1 MSVHGLETEASPN
14 RLGRFRRAASMGR
27 IQRRRRLDTA
37 PRLWSREKR
46 FSRILSSGLLA
57 LMVWSTAAYAS
68 MPRMSVR
75 GNRLYAGAR
84 PWRAWG
90 MNWGVDH
97 HAPVVAYFDNP
108 TAARLATLRAELRTA
123 RRMGA
128 NSMRISLQLA

>member
-1 MSVHGLETEASPN
+1 MSVHGLATDASRT
-14 RLGRFRRAASMGR
+14 RLDRFRRAASMGR
-27 IQRRRRLDTA
+27 IHRPRRLDTA
-37 PRLWSREKR
+37 SRSWSREKG
-46 FSRILSSGLLA
+46 FARILSSGLLV
-57 LMVWSTAAYAS
+57 LMVWSTAAYGS

-128 NSMRISLQLA
+128 N